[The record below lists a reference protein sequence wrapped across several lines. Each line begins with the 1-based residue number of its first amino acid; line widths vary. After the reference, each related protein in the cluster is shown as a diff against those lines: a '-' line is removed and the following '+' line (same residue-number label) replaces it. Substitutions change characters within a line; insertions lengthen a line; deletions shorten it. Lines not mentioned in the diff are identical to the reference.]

1 MATTFTEVVPVET
14 KSFLK
19 SLSSYILKS
28 NPANEESE
36 RSNTKLLFLTTSIGG
51 SIKDNW
57 CSDPPIDTIFTTF
70 GGTEV
75 ES

>member
-1 MATTFTEVVPVET
+1 MVTTFVEVVPVET

-36 RSNTKLLFLTTSIGG
+36 RSKTKLLFLSTSIGG
-51 SIKDNW
+51 SIKDN
-57 CSDPPIDTIFTTF
+57 
-70 GGTEV
+70 
-75 ES
+75 